1 MVETPALREAFEII
15 GFSGLAVLVIGWLAV
30 SFQTPSP
37 RRERL
42 EWLSA
47 CGMYLALLSLFTH
60 LSLRAYERDSE
71 VAVVAFGFLVLFFT
85 TGFSICLKQTI
96 ASLRGRGAA
105 GPESATN

>member
-15 GFSGLAVLVIGWLAV
+15 GFSGLAVLVSGWLAV
-30 SFQTPSP
+30 SFQTPGP

-60 LSLRAYERDSE
+60 LSLRAYENGSV
-71 VAVVAFGFLVLFFT
+71 VALVAFGFLVLFFSS
-85 TGFSICLKQTI
+85 GFAVCVTNTI
-96 ASLRGRGAA
+96 ASLRGRSSG
-105 GPESATN
+105 GRESATN